1 MPDEVAARAVAKV
14 LDVVPYLRVNIGATD
29 RDDWLV
35 SDRLLSDVDHLR
47 QVVVGTAEARGT
59 DRLDVAMS
67 LFVQGYAFRVASIAI
82 GAWLLDDIVLD
93 VGPQLTSISLGR
105 NRPDAVHLADCRAV
119 PAPDPRRGLHEALVD
134 GHLALLVE
142 AAHQACRIGWPLL
155 WSNVGAA
162 CASSFGAFMVP
173 LPDRHRAIRSGIES
187 FMASARPELAGAGR
201 VAPVGP
207 VWAWERSACCLFY
220 KTASGTKCE
229 DCSLVP
235 PAERR
240 ARYERVVEA
249 LAG

>member
-1 MPDEVAARAVAKV
+1 MSHTAARAVGNV
-14 LDVVPYLRVNIGATD
+14 LDVVPYLRVTTGATD
-29 RDDWLV
+29 RDDWLA
-35 SDRLLSDVDHLR
+35 SDRLVSDADHLR

-59 DRLDVAMS
+59 DRVDIAMS
-67 LFVQGYAFRVASIAI
+67 LFVQGYAFRIASIAI
-82 GAWLLDDIVLD
+82 GAWLLDEVVLD
-93 VGPQLTSISLGR
+93 VGPQVTSIALGR
-105 NRPDAVHLADCRAV
+105 NRPNAVHLDAYRAV
-119 PAPDPRRGLHEALVD
+119 SGTDPLSDLHEVLID

-142 AAHQACRIGWPLL
+142 AAHQACRIGRPLL

-173 LPDRHRAIRSGIES
+173 LPDRRPTIRSGIES
-187 FMASARPELAGAGR
+187 FMASARPELSGAGR